1 MIAYPVLPC
10 SQLCK
15 TSKRLKNICIFSVP
29 AGLWLSLYSS
39 TNPFFRKSRL
49 ILGSPDSKQT
59 HEMWFCKSNQPHLVL
74 IWNAKLI
81 STDASQSRCSGRS
94 YRIWKHLLCH
104 SQRDTHN
111 NSVQSGEK
119 EARQNNSPW
128 INCLLCDFTSWL
140 IGERG
145 DESPFLM
152 SSCRT
157 AASPAYV
164 VADMLIMSADK
175 IPPDHSHV
183 TVRTLRLP
191 DMIRET
197 NQICL
202 QSEHSLKNSKL
213 ADNWN

>member
-1 MIAYPVLPC
+1 MKCDFANQISHIWCWFEMQNWFL
-10 SQLCK
+10 QMHL
-15 TSKRLKNICIFSVP
+15 
-29 AGLWLSLYSS
+29 
-39 TNPFFRKSRL
+39 
-49 ILGSPDSKQT
+49 SPDALAAHIGS
-59 HEMWFCKSNQPHLVL
+59 ESIFCV
-74 IWNAKLI
+74 
-81 STDASQSRCSGRS
+81 
-94 YRIWKHLLCH
+94 
-104 SQRDTHN
+104 THN
-111 NSVQSGEK
+111 VTHTTTAS
-119 EARQNNSPW
+119 SPW

-157 AASPAYV
+157 AAYV